1 MSRGR
6 RRSQQKG
13 SRKLAPPPVGDG
25 MLTDA
30 EGATG
35 AGEGQS
41 EQMRQQTEQTNAE
54 KN

>member
-1 MSRGR
+1 
-6 RRSQQKG
+6 
-13 SRKLAPPPVGDG
+13 